1 MIRALLEQKR
11 IVVCVGPG
19 GVGKTT
25 TAAALGATAARLG
38 RKTLVCTIDP
48 APRLADALGVG
59 GLGPEPRPVPA
70 EACRALGI
78 PEEGAARLF
87 AVRLDTARAFARLV
101 DEQVADPEMRRRIFD
116 NAIYRQVTTSLTG
129 SQEYAA
135 TLALYELAREGA
147 YDLIVLD
154 TPPTANALD
163 FLDAPKRIAA
173 AVSSPALSWFA
184 RPPEGGDGGG
194 GLRRLSLRRLRAGGA
209 LVLRRLAKLV
219 GSRFL
224 DDVGAFLTDF
234 QQVLGGF
241 LERAKAVDLLLRAPD
256 TAFLL
261 VLVPA
266 VAAVDEALY
275 FHGRLREAGVPLSAF
290 IANRVQPA
298 PGITG
303 AGALAKALRATSA
316 FADLSDAA
324 LTEAAARLAPL
335 ADGFAAQ
342 HAGERREIAR
352 LAAQAPGTEI
362 TQIPLLDHDVDN
374 LSELRVVG
382 EALLAG

>member
-1 MIRALLEQKR
+1 MIRALVEQKK

-25 TAAALGATAARLG
+25 TAAALGAMAARLG

-78 PEEGAARLF
+78 PAEGAGRLF

-135 TLALYELAREGA
+135 TLALYELAREEA

-184 RPPEGGDGGG
+184 RPVEGGEGG

-241 LERAKAVDLLLRAPD
+241 LERAQAVDLLLRGPD

-275 FHGRLREAGVPLSAF
+275 FHGRLRDAGVPLSAF

-298 PGITG
+298 PGITDP
-303 AGALAKALRATSA
+303 GALAQALRATPA
-316 FADLSDAA
+316 FADLPDAA

-335 ADGFAAQ
+335 ASTFAALY
-342 HAGERREIAR
+342 AGERRELAR
-352 LAAQAPGTEI
+352 LAAQAPATEI

>member
-1 MIRALLEQKR
+1 MIRALVEQKR

-78 PEEGAARLF
+78 PEEGVGRLF

-116 NAIYRQVTTSLTG
+116 NAIYRQITTSLTG

-173 AVSSPALSWFA
+173 AVSSPALTWFA
-184 RPPEGGDGGG
+184 RPAEGS
-194 GLRRLSLRRLRAGGA
+194 GLKLLSFRRLRAGGA
-209 LVLRRLAKLV
+209 IVLRRLAKLV

-241 LERAKAVDLLLRAPD
+241 LERAKAVDLLLRGPD

-275 FHGRLREAGVPLSAF
+275 FHGRLRDAGVPLSAF

-298 PGITG
+298 PGLTE
-303 AGALAKALRATSA
+303 AGALAAALRATPL
-316 FADLSDAA
+316 FGDLTDAA
-324 LTEAAARLAPL
+324 LAEAAARLAPL
-335 ADGFAAQ
+335 AGRFAAL
-342 HAGERREIAR
+342 HEGERREIAR

-362 TQIPLLDHDVDN
+362 TQIPLLDHDADN
-374 LSELRVVG
+374 LAELRVVG

>member
-1 MIRALLEQKR
+1 MIRALVEQKR

-78 PEEGAARLF
+78 PEEGAGRLF

-184 RPPEGGDGGG
+184 RSPRGRRRQAACGGCRCGGCG
-194 GLRRLSLRRLRAGGA
+194 
-209 LVLRRLAKLV
+209 
-219 GSRFL
+219 
-224 DDVGAFLTDF
+224 
-234 QQVLGGF
+234 
-241 LERAKAVDLLLRAPD
+241 P
-256 TAFLL
+256 
-261 VLVPA
+261 
-266 VAAVDEALY
+266 
-275 FHGRLREAGVPLSAF
+275 
-290 IANRVQPA
+290 
-298 PGITG
+298 
-303 AGALAKALRATSA
+303 
-316 FADLSDAA
+316 
-324 LTEAAARLAPL
+324 AARWCCAVWPSWS
-335 ADGFAAQ
+335 AA
-342 HAGERREIAR
+342 GSSTTSGR
-352 LAAQAPGTEI
+352 
-362 TQIPLLDHDVDN
+362 
-374 LSELRVVG
+374 S
-382 EALLAG
+382 

>member
-1 MIRALLEQKR
+1 MIRALVEQKK

-59 GLGPEPRPVPA
+59 GLGPEPRLVPA

-78 PEEGAARLF
+78 PEEGAGRLF

-116 NAIYRQVTTSLTG
+116 NAIYRQITTSLTG

-135 TLALYELAREGA
+135 TLALYELARAGD

-163 FLDAPKRIAA
+163 FLDAPQRIAA
-173 AVSSPALSWFA
+173 AVSSPALNWFA
-184 RPPEGGDGGG
+184 RSPEAGSGG
-194 GLRRLSLRRLRAGGA
+194 GLRLLSFRRLRAGGA

-224 DDVGAFLTDF
+224 DDVAAFLTDF
-234 QQVLGGF
+234 QQALGGF
-241 LERAKAVDLLLRAPD
+241 LERAKAVDLLLRGPD

-275 FHGRLREAGVPLSAF
+275 FHGRLRDAGVPLAAF
-290 IANRVQPA
+290 VANRVQPA
-298 PGITG
+298 PGITE
-303 AGALAKALRATSA
+303 AGALAKALRASTA
-316 FADLSDAA
+316 LADLSDAA
-324 LTEAAARLAPL
+324 LAEAAARLAPL
-335 ADGFAAQ
+335 AGTFALLHQ
-342 HAGERREIAR
+342 GERRELAR
-352 LAAQAPGTEI
+352 LAAQAPGTAI

-374 LSELRVVG
+374 LAELRVVG

>member
-1 MIRALLEQKR
+1 MIRPLIEQKR

-25 TAAALGATAARLG
+25 TAAALGAAAARLG
-38 RKTLVCTIDP
+38 RKTLVSTIDP

-78 PEEGAARLF
+78 PEAAAGRLS

-101 DEQVADPEMRRRIFD
+101 EEQVADPEMRRRIFD
-116 NAIYRQVTTSLTG
+116 NAIYREITTSLTG

-135 TLALYELAREGA
+135 TLALHELARAGA

-163 FLDAPKRIAA
+163 FLDAPKRLAA
-173 AVSSPALSWFA
+173 AVTSPALSWFA
-184 RPPEGGDGGG
+184 RPAGGG
-194 GLRRLSLRRLRAGGA
+194 GLFSLQRLRAGGA

-224 DDVGAFLTDF
+224 DDIGAFLTDF
-234 QQVLGGF
+234 QGVLGGF
-241 LERAKAVDLLLRAPD
+241 LERAKAVDALLRAPEA
-256 TAFLL
+256 AFLL

-275 FHGRLREAGVPLSAF
+275 FHDRLREAGVPLAAF
-290 IANRVQPA
+290 VANRVQPA
-298 PGITG
+298 PGLVD
-303 AGALAKALRATSA
+303 AAALAAALRASPA
-316 FADLSDAA
+316 FADLSETARADG
-324 LTEAAARLAPL
+324 AARLEPIAR
-335 ADGFAAQ
+335 AAEAL

-352 LAAQAPGTEI
+352 LRARAPGTPIREV
-362 TQIPLLDHDVDN
+362 PLLDRDVDN
-374 LSELRVVG
+374 LAELRVVG
-382 EALLAG
+382 EAL

>member
-1 MIRALLEQKR
+1 MIRALVEQKR

-25 TAAALGATAARLG
+25 TAAALGALGARLG

-48 APRLADALGVG
+48 APRLADALGVA
-59 GLGPEPRPVPA
+59 GLGPEPRPVPP
-70 EACRALGI
+70 EACLALGI
-78 PEEGAARLF
+78 PAASATLLH
-87 AVRLDTARAFARLV
+87 AVRLDTAQAFARLV
-101 DEQVADPEMRRRIFD
+101 DEQVADPEMRRRIFE
-116 NAIYRQVTTSLTG
+116 NAIYRQITTSLTG

-135 TLALYELAREGA
+135 TLALYELARAGA

-163 FLDAPKRIAA
+163 FLDAPQRLAA

-184 RPPEGGDGGG
+184 RPAEKGGG
-194 GLRRLSLRRLRAGGA
+194 WLSLRRLRAGGA

-224 DDVGAFLTDF
+224 DDVAAFLVDF

-241 LERAKAVDLLLRAPD
+241 LSRAQAVDALLRGPE

-275 FHGRLREAGVPLSAF
+275 FHGRLREAGVPLQAF

-298 PGITG
+298 PGITE
-303 AGALAKALRATSA
+303 AGALAAALRASPS

-324 LTEAAARLAPL
+324 LAGAVARLAPL
-335 ADGFAAQ
+335 ATTFAAL
-342 HAGERREIAR
+342 HEGERREIAR
-352 LAAQAPGTEI
+352 LGERAPGTKI
-362 TQIPLLDHDVDN
+362 TQVPLLDHDVDN
-374 LSELRVVG
+374 LVELRVVG

>member
-1 MIRALLEQKR
+1 MIRALVEKKK

-25 TAAALGATAARLG
+25 TAAALGAAAARLG

-59 GLGPEPRPVPA
+59 GLGPEPRLVPA
-70 EACRALGI
+70 EACRLLGI
-78 PEEGAARLF
+78 PEEGAGRLF
-87 AVRLDTARAFARLV
+87 AARLDTARAFARLV
-101 DEQVADPEMRRRIFD
+101 DEKVADPEMRRRIFD
-116 NAIYRQVTTSLTG
+116 NAIYRQITTSLTG

-135 TLALYELAREGA
+135 TLALYELARAGE
-147 YDLIVLD
+147 YELIVLD

-163 FLDAPKRIAA
+163 FLDAPQRIAA

-184 RPPEGGDGGG
+184 RPPQGDGGG
-194 GLRRLSLRRLRAGGA
+194 TRWLSFRRLRAGGA

-224 DDVGAFLTDF
+224 DDVAVFLTDF

-241 LERAKAVDLLLRAPD
+241 LERAKAVDLLLRGPD

-275 FHGRLREAGVPLSAF
+275 FHGRLREAGVPLAAF
-290 IANRVQPA
+290 VANRVQPA
-298 PGITG
+298 PGITD
-303 AGALAKALRATSA
+303 AGALEKALRAAPA
-316 FADLSDAA
+316 FADLPDAA
-324 LTEAAARLAPL
+324 LADAAARLAPL
-335 ADGFAAQ
+335 ASTFAIL
-342 HAGERREIAR
+342 HEGERREITR
-352 LAAQAPGTEI
+352 LGAQAPGTEI
-362 TQIPLLDHDVDN
+362 TQIPLLDHDVNN
-374 LSELRVVG
+374 LAELRVVG